1 MNFLSSSISFLFFI
15 FVVVNIWI
23 MKYELRKQPLAF
35 NHVSVD
41 CVIVSFDG
49 DQLRVLLIRRA
60 GKEGEEEFQDMKL
73 PGDLIYMDEDLDEAA
88 HRVLNKLTG
97 IKKVDLMQF
106 RAFGSKN
113 RTSDPKDVHWLE
125 SSLQQKIERIVT
137 IAYLAVVKVD
147 RAFKKDLDEGQAC
160 WIPWK
165 DIGKLAFDHNLI
177 IEEAL
182 LYIRDIAEFNPA
194 VLFELLPRKFTI
206 SQYRKLYE
214 RVYGKQMDIRNFHK
228 RVMQTG
234 YIVPLDEKQEG
245 VPHRAARYYKFDK
258 KLYLKGRK

>member
-97 IKKVDLMQF
+97 IKKGGLDAIPGFWIEEQNKRPKRCALVGILF
-106 RAFGSKN
+106 TTEN
-113 RTSDPKDVHWLE
+113 RTYRNHCL
-125 SSLQQKIERIVT
+125 
-137 IAYLAVVKVD
+137 
-147 RAFKKDLDEGQAC
+147 FGC
-160 WIPWK
+160 
-165 DIGKLAFDHNLI
+165 GK
-177 IEEAL
+177 
-182 LYIRDIAEFNPA
+182 
-194 VLFELLPRKFTI
+194 
-206 SQYRKLYE
+206 
-214 RVYGKQMDIRNFHK
+214 G
-228 RVMQTG
+228 
-234 YIVPLDEKQEG
+234 
-245 VPHRAARYYKFDK
+245 
-258 KLYLKGRK
+258 